1 MSRSYNKKSDYW
13 SKFNKPESSSLTVH
27 NNYEPKLLGESYF
40 TEVAKASYTRPVQG
54 ATDVGQNTKAPR
66 NGTDHNIRRYALLSQ
81 GMLPYQF
88 SKDGV
93 DIRDAILLCQKAY
106 ANVALVRNTIDIATE
121 FANTEIYLEGGTAR
135 SREFFNKWFE
145 KIKLWKLKDQYFREY
160 YRSGN
165 IFYYR
170 IDGKF
175 KAEDFKL
182 LSGLSE
188 NGVVNNKIPLRYIL
202 INPYEIVA
210 KVSASFSEAIYEK
223 LLSEYELERLRNP
236 KDDADRELFKALPV
250 DMQKKVKDKAYFR
263 DGLKMKLD
271 PAFLLYSFYKK
282 QDYEPF
288 AIPFTFPI
296 MEDVNAKLELKHID
310 QAISR
315 TVENVLLLITMGA
328 PPDQGGINPANM
340 AAMQSLFMNESVG
353 RVLVSDHTTKAE
365 FIIPDLKKVVGEEK
379 YKILNQDIKE
389 GLMNVLVGDDKYN
402 GQTAKIGFFMERL
415 KESRNCFLNDILQPE
430 IIRISKDLGFKAYP
444 TAKFKQID
452 LKDEIQYMRT
462 VSRLME
468 LSIITPE
475 QGIEAMANGKLPSP
489 EELSPAQDKL
499 VEERKKGHYNPLVG
513 GVPMTEDPNAPEP
526 AAPVAAGRPVN
537 KISRTP
543 TAKPKNSTSG
553 RPLGSKSKASTSDI
567 QSTVY
572 AVDAFM
578 KASETFTAEKFGVNE
593 LNDQQKSSIIELCKK
608 VVAASNKEEWTT
620 RLQACVQDLSNIEK
634 LGPMKEITDTA
645 DEFLLDEYSAAILY
659 HSAVK

>member
-13 SKFNKPESSSLTVH
+13 SKFKKPESGPLPVH

-40 TEVAKASYTRPVQG
+40 TEVAKASYSRPVQG
-54 ATDVGQNTKAPR
+54 NVDPAQSTKIPR
-66 NGTDHNIRRYALLSQ
+66 NGTDQNIRRYALLSQ
-81 GMLPYQF
+81 GILPYQF

-121 FANTEIYLEGGTAR
+121 FANTEVYLEGGTAR
-135 SREFFNKWFE
+135 SREFFTKWFE

-188 NGVVNNKIPLRYIL
+188 NGVVNNKVPLRYIL

-236 KDDADRELFKALPV
+236 KDDADRELFKSLPP
-250 DMQKKVKDKAYFR
+250 DMQKKIKDKAYFR
-263 DGLKMKLD
+263 DGLKIKLD
-271 PAFLLYSFYKK
+271 PKFLLYSFYKK

-328 PPDQGGINPANM
+328 PPDEGGA
-340 AAMQSLFMNESVG
+340 V
-353 RVLVSDHTTKAE
+353 
-365 FIIPDLKKVVGEEK
+365 
-379 YKILNQDIKE
+379 Y
-389 GLMNVLVGDDKYN
+389 
-402 GQTAKIGFFMERL
+402 
-415 KESRNCFLNDILQPE
+415 
-430 IIRISKDLGFKAYP
+430 
-444 TAKFKQID
+444 
-452 LKDEIQYMRT
+452 
-462 VSRLME
+462 
-468 LSIITPE
+468 
-475 QGIEAMANGKLPSP
+475 
-489 EELSPAQDKL
+489 
-499 VEERKKGHYNPLVG
+499 ERKCWQS
-513 GVPMTEDPNAPEP
+513 
-526 AAPVAAGRPVN
+526 
-537 KISRTP
+537 SR
-543 TAKPKNSTSG
+543 
-553 RPLGSKSKASTSDI
+553 
-567 QSTVY
+567 
-572 AVDAFM
+572 F
-578 KASETFTAEKFGVNE
+578 
-593 LNDQQKSSIIELCKK
+593 
-608 VVAASNKEEWTT
+608 
-620 RLQACVQDLSNIEK
+620 
-634 LGPMKEITDTA
+634 
-645 DEFLLDEYSAAILY
+645 
-659 HSAVK
+659 

>member
-13 SKFNKPESSSLTVH
+13 SKFNKPESSSLPVH

-40 TEVAKASYTRPVQG
+40 TEVAKASYSRPVQG
-54 ATDVGQNTKAPR
+54 ATDTAQSTKIPR

-135 SREFFNKWFE
+135 SREFFTKWFE

-236 KDDADRELFKALPV
+236 KDDADRELFKALPA

-263 DGLKMKLD
+263 DGLKIKLD
-271 PAFLLYSFYKK
+271 PSFLLYSFYKK

-328 PPDQGGINPANM
+328 PPDEGGINPANM

-475 QGIEAMANGKLPSP
+475 QGIEAMANGKLPSS

-499 VEERKKGHYNPLVG
+499 VEERKKGYYNPLVG

-526 AAPVAAGRPVN
+526 AAPVAAGKPVN
-537 KISRTP
+537 KLSRTP
-543 TAKPKNSTSG
+543 TAKPKNSIPG
-553 RPLGSKSKASTSDI
+553 RPLGTKSKASTSDI

-578 KASETFTAEKFGVNE
+578 KASEAFTAEKFGVSK
-593 LNDQQKSSIIELCKK
+593 LNDQQKSSVIELCKK
-608 VVAASNKEEWTT
+608 VVAASSKEEWTT
-620 RLQACVQDLSNIEK
+620 RLQACVQDLGNIEK
-634 LGPMKEITDTA
+634 LQPMKEITDTA